1 MKKMKRE
8 LNEAQ
13 METVHDDV
21 NHCNQR
27 DMSVCIFLTK
37 IERRRNGE
45 RGTEEKSRPVRL

>member
-1 MKKMKRE
+1 MVKKINRE

-21 NHCNQR
+21 DHCNQR

-37 IERRRNGE
+37 IERRNEE
-45 RGTEEKSRPVRL
+45 RGTEKKSRPVRL